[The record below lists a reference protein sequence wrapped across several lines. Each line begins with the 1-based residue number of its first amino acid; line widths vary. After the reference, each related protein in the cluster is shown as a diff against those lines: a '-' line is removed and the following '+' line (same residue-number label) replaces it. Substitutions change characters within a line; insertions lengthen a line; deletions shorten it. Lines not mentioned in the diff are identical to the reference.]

1 MNFLRGKSILIFAPR
16 FFGYEIEIK
25 NKLEE
30 LGAEVHLYDERPSN
44 NFIVKVLIRIN
55 PVLLYNRIYKH
66 YKNIIERHRGSHFD
80 YILFFKGET
89 VSKELI
95 ISLKE
100 SFTHAKV
107 VLYLIDSLRNYPH
120 LKGCLD
126 LFDKA
131 LSFDLSDTQNF
142 SNLNFRPLFF
152 LDEYANIGSNNES
165 SKYDIL
171 FIGTVHSDRWVF
183 LNKIKSIAEA
193 KGLKVKYYLY
203 FQSPVIFWWRKIF
216 NKSYWTIPFRYAEF
230 ISLPKS
236 KVIEYISQSTI
247 IVDIQ
252 HPKQTGLT
260 MRTIE
265 VLGANR
271 KLITTNDQISRYDFY
286 NSSNIL
292 IADRSNPIIDD
303 RFLQSKY
310 IKPDISIY
318 EKYSLEKW
326 VFDILK

>member
-1 MNFLRGKSILIFAPR
+1 MNFLKGKRILLFAPQ
-16 FFGYEIEIK
+16 FFGYEVEIR
-25 NKLEE
+25 NKLQE
-30 LGAEVHLYDERPSN
+30 LGSEVYLYDERPSN

-55 PVLLYNRIYKH
+55 PVLLYKRIYKH
-66 YKNIIERHRGSHFD
+66 YKTIIERHREAQFD

-100 SFTHAKV
+100 SFTHTKI

-120 LKGCLD
+120 LKECLG

-142 SNLNFRPLFF
+142 NNLNFRPLFF
-152 LDEYANIGSNNES
+152 LDEYSEIGFNNGS

-171 FIGTVHSDRWVF
+171 FIGTVHSDRWAF

-193 KGLKVKYYLY
+193 NGLKVKYYLY

-216 NKSYWTIPFRYAEF
+216 NPSYWTIPIRYAEF

-236 KVIEYISQSTI
+236 KVIEYIGQSSI

-271 KLITTNDQISRYDFY
+271 KLITTNDQINRYDFY

-292 IADRSNPIIDD
+292 IADRSNPVVNDC
-303 RFLQSKY
+303 FLQSGY
-310 IKPDISIY
+310 VKPDISVY
-318 EKYSLEKW
+318 EKYTLEKW
-326 VFDILK
+326 VFDVLK